1 MRTVGTTTLS
11 RKQLK
16 TCLNCGHD
24 GPELQG
30 ERGQAL
36 FVCPCCGQDLYAR
49 PPRSYAEME
58 GLDDEHWGLFAG
70 GLWRTA
76 PDGQGNSVLSPVAGL
91 VRLVRRLFGAGR

>member
-1 MRTVGTTTLS
+1 MKAVGTTPS

-30 ERGQAL
+30 ERGHAL

-58 GLDDEHWGLFAG
+58 GLDEEQWSLFSSG
-70 GLWRTA
+70 IWRTA
-76 PDGQGNSVLSPVAGL
+76 PDGQTGGVLGPVVGL
-91 VRLVRRLFGAGR
+91 VRMVRRWFGAER

>member
-1 MRTVGTTTLS
+1 MRTVGSTSPS
-11 RKQLK
+11 RKHLK

-30 ERGQAL
+30 DRGQSL

-58 GLDDEHWGLFAG
+58 ALDDEHWFFAA
-70 GLWRTA
+70 GLWRTDHDA
-76 PDGQGNSVLSPVAGL
+76 HAGVLSPLVAM
-91 VRLVRRLFGAGR
+91 VRFLRRLFGAER